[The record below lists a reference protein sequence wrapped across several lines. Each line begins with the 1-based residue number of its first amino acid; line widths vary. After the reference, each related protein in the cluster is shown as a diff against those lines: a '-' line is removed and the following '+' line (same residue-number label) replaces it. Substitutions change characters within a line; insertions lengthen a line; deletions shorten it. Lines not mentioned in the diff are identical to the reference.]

1 LHIKEIE
8 IKNFKS
14 FGRKVSI
21 PLENDFIAITG
32 PNGSGKSNI
41 VDALLFA
48 LCLSSSRVMR
58 AERLPDLIYK
68 GENGK
73 NPDFAQVTVRFDNS
87 CHTMPVDEDVVEIS
101 RKVKLTKDRYHSV
114 YYFNGDIC
122 SQSELHDILSRS
134 GITPEGYN
142 VVMQGDVTRIIE
154 MNPSER
160 RKIIDEIAGV
170 ADFDEKKRKALGELE
185 VVRERIDR
193 LDVILDEVSAQR
205 LKLGE
210 ERDRALTYQAHR
222 DEKRHQ
228 EAFLLL
234 AKLREAEAEQAS
246 LEKETEDL
254 VSQNELF
261 RERYRAKKDA
271 LASLEDELKRLS
283 SDIAHKGEDEQL
295 KVKRKIEELKGE
307 IEREESRI
315 EMADREIS
323 ETEVERRR
331 IYLEMDRLSEEAEA
345 LATKIRDAGI
355 REASLIAELEEE
367 RERLEAVLSEIA
379 EADVEY
385 AQLRD
390 EMAVVKRKREEVKT
404 EMADLMRD
412 RDRYLDAARR
422 RSGDQED
429 ICSQISEYEETIR
442 RSEREAERIERE
454 LDLLEERGREL
465 KRNDD
470 DLGFAMIGVRRE
482 LAEADQ
488 RLQELQVEKAKA
500 EASLRSAREGPGYSR
515 GVEVVRS
522 ALQKGQLEGLHG
534 TIAELG
540 RADNSYATALEVAAG
555 ARLQSIVAQTDED
568 ASQAISYLKR
578 VRGGRVTF
586 LPLNKMKT
594 GRVPLDP
601 PSFPGVVD
609 YALNLVQFDGEFL
622 PAFWHVFRDTLVVE
636 DLTSARQLMGRYR
649 MVTLEGDLVEKSGAM
664 TGGHYRSRVSFAADE
679 GKRLA
684 EISGRLALAEEE
696 RGGILDRLDRVE
708 GEISRLKRDEDELN
722 RELSKKSFRLEETK
736 GQTARLEKTIL
747 EQKARLADMEQ
758 EAAGVRE
765 RLDSLETVLEKHKK
779 TLTEL
784 DSKIETLEKGLEGS
798 EIPVLTSRAEEA
810 EARIR
815 DLERRKGVIDAEI
828 TKDKLKE
835 EIGTQRIDELAARKA
850 ILEDKKKDALDR
862 KRSAGEQRDENKKVM
877 EAKREREKEIEKELH
892 DLKGVRGMLLED
904 VMARQREVDSLQMES
919 ERIKARMTATSV
931 AGDEAKA
938 RAEEIRAEIV
948 DRGVDATAEPPKV
961 QTIMRKIKALE
972 RSMLEL
978 EPVNMLAIE
987 EYGQVSDRC
996 DFLLDRRDT
1005 LQREREDILDKLDR
1019 YDLMKKEAFMISFNA
1034 INENFKSIFNQLSGG
1049 EGGLILE
1056 DEEDPLGGG
1065 MTIRARPARKSFHR
1079 LEAMSGGEKSL
1090 TALAFIFAIQRFKP
1104 APFYALDEIDM
1115 FLDGANVEKVAK
1127 LINDISEVAQFMVVS
1142 LRKPMIQEA
1151 RYILGVTIQENNI
1164 SSVTGL
1170 SLN

>member
-1 LHIKEIE
+1 MHIKEIE
-8 IKNFKS
+8 LRNFKS

-41 VDALLFA
+41 IDALLFA
-48 LCLSSSRVMR
+48 LCLSSSRAMR

-68 GENGK
+68 GDNGK
-73 NPDFAQVTVRFDNS
+73 NPDFAQVTVKFDNS
-87 CHTMPVDEDVVEIS
+87 CRTMPVEEDVVEIS

-114 YYFNGDIC
+114 YSFNGDTC
-122 SQSELHDILSRS
+122 SLSELHDILSRS

-154 MNPSER
+154 MNPTER

-210 ERDRALTYQAHR
+210 ERDRAITYQAHR

-254 VSQNELF
+254 LAQDELF

-295 KVKRKIEELKGE
+295 EVKRKIEELKGE

-331 IYLEMDRLSEEAEA
+331 IYLEMARLSEEAEA
-345 LATKIRDAGI
+345 LTTKIRDAGI
-355 REASLIAELEEE
+355 REASLVAELEEE
-367 RERLEAVLSEIA
+367 SERLEGVRSEIA

-390 EMAVVKRKREEVKT
+390 EMVVVKRKREDVKT

-422 RSGDQED
+422 RSSDQED
-429 ICSQISEYEETIR
+429 ICNQISEYEETIR
-442 RSEREAERIERE
+442 SSEREAERIKRE
-454 LDLLEERGREL
+454 IDQLEERGREL
-465 KRNDD
+465 ERNGD

-500 EASLRSAREGPGYSR
+500 EASLRSAREGPGFSK
-515 GVEVVRS
+515 GVEVVRT

-568 ASQAISYLKR
+568 ASQAIAYLKR

-594 GRVPLDP
+594 GRVPPDP
-601 PSFPGVVD
+601 PSLPGVVD

-696 RGGILDRLDRVE
+696 REGILDRLDRVE

-722 RELSKKSFRLEETK
+722 REMSKKSFRLEETK
-736 GQTARLEKTIL
+736 DQTVRLDRTIL
-747 EQKARLADMEQ
+747 EQKARLEDMEQ

-765 RLDSLETVLEKHKK
+765 QLDFLETVLEKGKN
-779 TLTEL
+779 TLAGL

-798 EIPVLTSRAEEA
+798 EIPALTSRAEEA

-815 DLERRKGVIDAEI
+815 DLERRKGVIDAEV
-828 TKDKLKE
+828 TKEKLKE
-835 EIGTQRIDELAARKA
+835 EIGSQRIDELAARKE

-862 KRSAGEQRDENKKVM
+862 KRIAGERRVENKKVM
-877 EAKREREKEIEKELH
+877 EAKREREKEIEQELH
-892 DLKGVRGMLLED
+892 DLKGVRGKLLED

-919 ERIKARMTATSV
+919 ERIKARMTATSI

-948 DRGVDATAEPPKV
+948 GRGVDVTAEPPKV

-1005 LQREREDILDKLDR
+1005 LQREREDILGKLER
-1019 YDLMKKEAFMISFNA
+1019 YDLMKKEAFMTSFNA
-1034 INENFKSIFNQLSGG
+1034 INENFEGIFNQLSGG
-1049 EGGLILE
+1049 EGRLILE

-1090 TALAFIFAIQRFKP
+1090 TALAFIFAIQKFRP

-1127 LINDISEVAQFMVVS
+1127 LISDVSEVAQFMVVS

-1151 RYILGVTIQENNI
+1151 RYILGVTMQEDNI

-1170 SLN
+1170 CLS

>member
-1 LHIKEIE
+1 MHIKEIE
-8 IKNFKS
+8 LRNFKS

-41 VDALLFA
+41 IDALLFA

-87 CHTMPVDEDVVEIS
+87 CRTMPVEEDVVEIS

-114 YYFNGDIC
+114 YSFNGDTC
-122 SQSELHDILSRS
+122 SLSELHDILSRS

-154 MNPSER
+154 MNPTDR

-210 ERDRALTYQAHR
+210 ERDRAITYQAHR

-254 VSQNELF
+254 VAQDELF

-295 KVKRKIEELKGE
+295 EVKRKIEELKGE

-345 LATKIRDAGI
+345 LTTKIRDAGI
-355 REASLIAELEEE
+355 REASLVAELEEE
-367 RERLEAVLSEIA
+367 SERLEGVRSEIA

-390 EMAVVKRKREEVKT
+390 EMAVVKRKREDVKT

-422 RSGDQED
+422 RSSDQED
-429 ICSQISEYEETIR
+429 ICNQISEYEETIR
-442 RSEREAERIERE
+442 SSEREAERIKRE
-454 LDLLEERGREL
+454 TDQLEERGREL
-465 KRNDD
+465 ERDGD

-515 GVEVVRS
+515 GVEMVRT

-568 ASQAISYLKR
+568 ASQAIAYLKR

-594 GRVPLDP
+594 GRVPPDP
-601 PSFPGVVD
+601 PSLPGVVD
-609 YALNLVQFDGEFL
+609 YALNLVKFDGEFL

-696 RGGILDRLDRVE
+696 REGILDRLDRVE

-722 RELSKKSFRLEETK
+722 REISKKSFRLEETK
-736 GQTARLEKTIL
+736 DQTVRLDRTIL
-747 EQKARLADMEQ
+747 EQKARLEDMEQ

-765 RLDSLETVLEKHKK
+765 RLDFLETVLEKGKK
-779 TLTEL
+779 TLAGL
-784 DSKIETLEKGLEGS
+784 DSKIETLEKALEGS
-798 EIPVLTSRAEEA
+798 EIPALTYRAEEA

-828 TKDKLKE
+828 TKEKLKE
-835 EIGTQRIDELAARKA
+835 EIGSQRIDELAARKE

-862 KRSAGEQRDENKKVM
+862 KRIAGERRGENKKVM
-877 EAKREREKEIEKELH
+877 AAKREREKEIEKELH
-892 DLKGVRGMLLED
+892 DLKGVRGKLLED
-904 VMARQREVDSLQMES
+904 VMARQREVDSLQMKS
-919 ERIKARMTATSV
+919 ERIKARMTATSI

-938 RAEEIRAEIV
+938 KAEEIRAEIV
-948 DRGVDATAEPPKV
+948 GRGVDATTEPPKV

-1005 LQREREDILDKLDR
+1005 LQREREDILGKLER

-1034 INENFKSIFNQLSGG
+1034 INENFKDIFNQLSGG

-1090 TALAFIFAIQRFKP
+1090 TALAFIFAIQKFRP

-1127 LINDISEVAQFMVVS
+1127 LINDVSQVAQFMVVS

-1151 RYILGVTIQENNI
+1151 RYILGVTMQEDNI

-1170 SLN
+1170 SLG

>member
-1 LHIKEIE
+1 MHIKEIE
-8 IKNFKS
+8 LRNFKS

-41 VDALLFA
+41 IDALLFA
-48 LCLSSSRVMR
+48 LCLSSSRAMR

-68 GENGK
+68 GDNGK
-73 NPDFAQVTVRFDNS
+73 NPDFAQVTVKFDNS
-87 CHTMPVDEDVVEIS
+87 CRTMPVEEDVVEIS

-114 YYFNGDIC
+114 YSFNGDTC
-122 SQSELHDILSRS
+122 SLSELHDILSRS

-154 MNPSER
+154 MNPTER

-210 ERDRALTYQAHR
+210 ERDRAITYQAHR

-254 VSQNELF
+254 LAQDELF

-271 LASLEDELKRLS
+271 LASQEDELKRLS

-295 KVKRKIEELKGE
+295 EVKRKIEELKGE

-331 IYLEMDRLSEEAEA
+331 IYLEMARLSEEAEA
-345 LATKIRDAGI
+345 LTTKIRDAGI
-355 REASLIAELEEE
+355 REASLVAELEEE
-367 RERLEAVLSEIA
+367 SERLEGVRSEIA

-390 EMAVVKRKREEVKT
+390 EMVVVKRKREDVKT

-422 RSGDQED
+422 RSSDQED
-429 ICSQISEYEETIR
+429 ICNQISEYEETIR
-442 RSEREAERIERE
+442 SSEREAERIKRE
-454 LDLLEERGREL
+454 IDQLEERGREL
-465 KRNDD
+465 ERNGD

-500 EASLRSAREGPGYSR
+500 EASLRSAREGPGFSK
-515 GVEVVRS
+515 GVEVVRT

-568 ASQAISYLKR
+568 ASQAIAYLKR

-594 GRVPLDP
+594 GRVPPDP
-601 PSFPGVVD
+601 PSLPGVVD

-696 RGGILDRLDRVE
+696 REGILDRLDRVE

-722 RELSKKSFRLEETK
+722 REMSKKSFRLEETK
-736 GQTARLEKTIL
+736 DQTVRLDRTIL
-747 EQKARLADMEQ
+747 EQKARLEDMEQ

-765 RLDSLETVLEKHKK
+765 QLDFLETVLEKGKN
-779 TLTEL
+779 TLAGL

-798 EIPVLTSRAEEA
+798 EIPALTSRAEEA

-815 DLERRKGVIDAEI
+815 DLERRKGVIDAEV
-828 TKDKLKE
+828 TKEKLKE
-835 EIGTQRIDELAARKA
+835 EIGSQRIDELAARKE

-862 KRSAGEQRDENKKVM
+862 KRIAGERRVENKKVM
-877 EAKREREKEIEKELH
+877 EAKREREKEIEQELH
-892 DLKGVRGMLLED
+892 DLKGVRGKLLED

-919 ERIKARMTATSV
+919 ERIKARMTATSI

-948 DRGVDATAEPPKV
+948 GRGVDVTAEPPKV

-1005 LQREREDILDKLDR
+1005 LQREREDILGKLER
-1019 YDLMKKEAFMISFNA
+1019 YDLMKKEAFMTSFNA
-1034 INENFKSIFNQLSGG
+1034 INENFEGIFNQLSGG
-1049 EGGLILE
+1049 EGRLILE

-1090 TALAFIFAIQRFKP
+1090 TALAFIFAIQKFRP

-1127 LINDISEVAQFMVVS
+1127 LISDVSEVAQFMVVS

-1151 RYILGVTIQENNI
+1151 RYILGVTMQEDNI

-1170 SLN
+1170 CLS

>member
-1 LHIKEIE
+1 MHIKEIE
-8 IKNFKS
+8 LRNFKS

-41 VDALLFA
+41 IDALLFA

-87 CHTMPVDEDVVEIS
+87 CRTMPVDEDVVEIS

-114 YYFNGDIC
+114 YSFNGDTC
-122 SQSELHDILSRS
+122 SLSELHDILSRS

-154 MNPSER
+154 MNPTDR

-210 ERDRALTYQAHR
+210 ERDRAITYQAHR

-254 VSQNELF
+254 LAQDELF

-295 KVKRKIEELKGE
+295 EVKRKIEELKGE

-331 IYLEMDRLSEEAEA
+331 IYLEMDRLSEEADA
-345 LATKIRDAGI
+345 LTTKIRDAGI
-355 REASLIAELEEE
+355 REASLVAELEEE
-367 RERLEAVLSEIA
+367 SERLEAVRSEIA

-390 EMAVVKRKREEVKT
+390 EMAVVKRKREEVKI

-422 RSGDQED
+422 RSSDQED

-442 RSEREAERIERE
+442 RSEREAERIKRE
-454 LDLLEERGREL
+454 IDQLEERGREL
-465 KRNDD
+465 ERNGD

-515 GVEVVRS
+515 GVEVVRT

-568 ASQAISYLKR
+568 ASQAIAYLKR

-594 GRVPLDP
+594 GRVPPDP
-601 PSFPGVVD
+601 PSLPGVVD

-649 MVTLEGDLVEKSGAM
+649 MVTLGGDLVEK
-664 TGGHYRSRVSFAADE
+664 
-679 GKRLA
+679 
-684 EISGRLALAEEE
+684 
-696 RGGILDRLDRVE
+696 
-708 GEISRLKRDEDELN
+708 
-722 RELSKKSFRLEETK
+722 
-736 GQTARLEKTIL
+736 
-747 EQKARLADMEQ
+747 
-758 EAAGVRE
+758 
-765 RLDSLETVLEKHKK
+765 
-779 TLTEL
+779 
-784 DSKIETLEKGLEGS
+784 
-798 EIPVLTSRAEEA
+798 
-810 EARIR
+810 
-815 DLERRKGVIDAEI
+815 
-828 TKDKLKE
+828 
-835 EIGTQRIDELAARKA
+835 
-850 ILEDKKKDALDR
+850 
-862 KRSAGEQRDENKKVM
+862 
-877 EAKREREKEIEKELH
+877 
-892 DLKGVRGMLLED
+892 
-904 VMARQREVDSLQMES
+904 
-919 ERIKARMTATSV
+919 
-931 AGDEAKA
+931 
-938 RAEEIRAEIV
+938 
-948 DRGVDATAEPPKV
+948 
-961 QTIMRKIKALE
+961 
-972 RSMLEL
+972 
-978 EPVNMLAIE
+978 
-987 EYGQVSDRC
+987 
-996 DFLLDRRDT
+996 
-1005 LQREREDILDKLDR
+1005 
-1019 YDLMKKEAFMISFNA
+1019 
-1034 INENFKSIFNQLSGG
+1034 
-1049 EGGLILE
+1049 
-1056 DEEDPLGGG
+1056 
-1065 MTIRARPARKSFHR
+1065 
-1079 LEAMSGGEKSL
+1079 
-1090 TALAFIFAIQRFKP
+1090 
-1104 APFYALDEIDM
+1104 
-1115 FLDGANVEKVAK
+1115 
-1127 LINDISEVAQFMVVS
+1127 
-1142 LRKPMIQEA
+1142 
-1151 RYILGVTIQENNI
+1151 
-1164 SSVTGL
+1164 
-1170 SLN
+1170 

>member
-1 LHIKEIE
+1 MHIKEIE
-8 IKNFKS
+8 LRNFKS

-41 VDALLFA
+41 IDALLFA

-87 CHTMPVDEDVVEIS
+87 CRTMPVDEDVVEIS

-114 YYFNGDIC
+114 YSFNGDTC
-122 SQSELHDILSRS
+122 SLSELHDILSRS

-154 MNPSER
+154 MNPTDR

-210 ERDRALTYQAHR
+210 ERDRAITYQAHR

-254 VSQNELF
+254 LAQDELF

-295 KVKRKIEELKGE
+295 EVKRKIEELKGE

-345 LATKIRDAGI
+345 LTTKIRDAGI
-355 REASLIAELEEE
+355 REASLVAELEEE
-367 RERLEAVLSEIA
+367 SERLEAVRSEIA

-390 EMAVVKRKREEVKT
+390 EMAVVKRKREEVKI

-422 RSGDQED
+422 RSSDQED

-442 RSEREAERIERE
+442 RSEREAERIKRE
-454 LDLLEERGREL
+454 IDQLEERGREL
-465 KRNDD
+465 ERNGD

-515 GVEVVRS
+515 GVEVVRT

-568 ASQAISYLKR
+568 ASQAIAYLKR

-594 GRVPLDP
+594 GRVPPDP
-601 PSFPGVVD
+601 PSLPGVVD

-684 EISGRLALAEEE
+684 EISGRLALAEAE
-696 RGGILDRLDRVE
+696 REGILDRLDRVE
-708 GEISRLKRDEDELN
+708 GEISRLKRDEDEMN
-722 RELSKKSFRLEETK
+722 REISKKSFRLEETK
-736 GQTARLEKTIL
+736 DQTVRLDRTIL
-747 EQKARLADMEQ
+747 EQKARLEDMEQ

-765 RLDSLETVLEKHKK
+765 QLDFLETGLEKYKK
-779 TLTEL
+779 TLTGL
-784 DSKIETLEKGLEGS
+784 DSEIETLEKALEGS
-798 EIPVLTSRAEEA
+798 EIPALTSRAEEA

-815 DLERRKGVIDAEI
+815 DLERRKGVIDAEV
-828 TKDKLKE
+828 TKEKLKE
-835 EIGTQRIDELAARKA
+835 EIGSQRIDELAARKE
-850 ILEDKKKDALDR
+850 ILEDKKKDAQGR
-862 KRSAGEQRDENKKVM
+862 KRIAGERRGENKKVM
-877 EAKREREKEIEKELH
+877 AAKREREKEIEKELH
-892 DLKGVRGMLLED
+892 DLKGVRGKLLED

-919 ERIKARMTATSV
+919 ERIKARMTATSI

-938 RAEEIRAEIV
+938 RAEEIREEIV
-948 DRGVDATAEPPKV
+948 GRGVDATTEPPKV

-1005 LQREREDILDKLDR
+1005 LHREREDILGKLER

-1034 INENFKSIFNQLSGG
+1034 INENFEDIFNQLSGG

-1090 TALAFIFAIQRFKP
+1090 TALAFIFAIQKFRP

-1127 LINDISEVAQFMVVS
+1127 LINDVSQVAQFMVVS

-1151 RYILGVTIQENNI
+1151 RYVLGVTMQEDNI

-1170 SLN
+1170 SLS

>member
-1 LHIKEIE
+1 MHIKEIE
-8 IKNFKS
+8 LRNFKS

-41 VDALLFA
+41 IDALLFA
-48 LCLSSSRVMR
+48 LCLSSSRAMR

-68 GENGK
+68 GDNGK
-73 NPDFAQVTVRFDNS
+73 NPDFAQVTVKFDNS
-87 CHTMPVDEDVVEIS
+87 CRTMPVEEDVVEIS

-114 YYFNGDIC
+114 YSFNGDTC
-122 SQSELHDILSRS
+122 SLSELHDILSRS

-154 MNPSER
+154 MNPTER

-210 ERDRALTYQAHR
+210 ERDRAITYQAHR

-254 VSQNELF
+254 LAQDELF

-295 KVKRKIEELKGE
+295 EVKRKIEELKGE

-331 IYLEMDRLSEEAEA
+331 IYLEMARLSEEAEA
-345 LATKIRDAGI
+345 LTTKIRDAGI
-355 REASLIAELEEE
+355 REASLVAELEEE
-367 RERLEAVLSEIA
+367 SERLEGVRSEIA

-390 EMAVVKRKREEVKT
+390 EMAVVKRKREDVKT

-422 RSGDQED
+422 RSSDQED
-429 ICSQISEYEETIR
+429 ICNQISEYEETIR
-442 RSEREAERIERE
+442 SSEREAERIKRE
-454 LDLLEERGREL
+454 IDQLEERGREL
-465 KRNDD
+465 ERNGD

-500 EASLRSAREGPGYSR
+500 EASLRSAREGPGFSK
-515 GVEVVRS
+515 GVEVVRT

-568 ASQAISYLKR
+568 ASQAIAYLKR

-586 LPLNKMKT
+586 LPLNKMKC
-594 GRVPLDP
+594 GRVPPDP
-601 PSFPGVVD
+601 PSLPGVVD

-636 DLTSARQLMGRYR
+636 DMTSARQLMGRYR

-696 RGGILDRLDRVE
+696 REGILDRLDRVE

-722 RELSKKSFRLEETK
+722 REMSKKSFRLEETK
-736 GQTARLEKTIL
+736 DQTVRLDRTIL
-747 EQKARLADMEQ
+747 EQKARLEDMEQ

-765 RLDSLETVLEKHKK
+765 QLDFLETVLEKGKN
-779 TLTEL
+779 TLAGL

-798 EIPVLTSRAEEA
+798 EIPALTSRAEEA

-815 DLERRKGVIDAEI
+815 DLERRKGVIDAEV
-828 TKDKLKE
+828 TKEKLKE
-835 EIGTQRIDELAARKA
+835 EIGSQRIDELAARKE

-862 KRSAGEQRDENKKVM
+862 KRIAGERRVENKKVM
-877 EAKREREKEIEKELH
+877 EAKREREKEIEQELH
-892 DLKGVRGMLLED
+892 DLKGVRGKLLED

-919 ERIKARMTATSV
+919 ERIKARMTATSI

-948 DRGVDATAEPPKV
+948 GRGVDVTAEPPKV

-1005 LQREREDILDKLDR
+1005 LQREREDILGKLER
-1019 YDLMKKEAFMISFNA
+1019 YDLMKKEAFMTSFNA
-1034 INENFKSIFNQLSGG
+1034 INENFEGIFNQLSGG

-1090 TALAFIFAIQRFKP
+1090 TALAFIFAIQKFRP

-1127 LINDISEVAQFMVVS
+1127 LISDVSEVAQFMVVS

-1151 RYILGVTIQENNI
+1151 RYILGVTMQEDNI

-1170 SLN
+1170 CLS